1 MTTTFVHNR
10 NQSSGHRSAPD
21 RISRYSD
28 VSTSN
33 QSTVSSSSS
42 SSGRNPVVAVAMSV
56 AGLFATC
63 FTPPDS
69 SNSKSLADSEEFKSS
84 SVASNT
90 STADSQRGSQR
101 GRGSKRGTIIGLY
114 NNAIQGNEPGI
125 VKYTM
130 EEIIQVTKNFSP
142 SFKIG
147 QGGFGAVYKTKLLDG
162 TIVAVKRAKK
172 TMHEKHLGVEFQS
185 EIQTLSR
192 VEHLNLVKF
201 YGYLDQGD
209 EKIIVVEYVP
219 NGTLREHLDCEFSLS
234 LSTILVFLCLMA
246 CIGFLCL
253 LLNQRIIA
261 GIHGNVLELAARL
274 DIAIDVAHA
283 LTYLHMY
290 MDHPIIHR
298 DIKSSN
304 ILLTENFR
312 AKVADFGFAK
322 QAPDSD
328 SGMTHISTQV
338 KGTAGY
344 LDPEYLK
351 TYQLTEKSDVYSF
364 GVLLVELVTGRRP
377 IEPKFELKE
386 RITVKWAMKRFID
399 GNAISALDPRLDQT
413 YANNLALEK
422 ILELALQ
429 CLAPHR
435 QSRPNMKR
443 CAEILWAIRKDY
455 RELSVSDF
463 RSYSTTS
470 QRSTSL

>member
-219 NGTLREHLDCEFSLS
+219 NGTLREHLDC
-234 LSTILVFLCLMA
+234 
-246 CIGFLCL
+246 
-253 LLNQRIIA
+253 
-261 GIHGNVLELAARL
+261 IHGNVLELAARL

>member
-1 MTTTFVHNR
+1 MSR
-10 NQSSGHRSAPD
+10 SSD
-21 RISRYSD
+21 F
-28 VSTSN
+28 STSHH
-33 QSTVSSSSS
+33 STTSESS
-42 SSGRNPVVAVAMSV
+42 SSGSRNPVIAAAMSV
-56 AGLFATC
+56 AGLFAAC
-63 FTPPDS
+63 FTPPDGN
-69 SNSKSLADSEEFKSS
+69 NSKSVVDSEEFKSTTS
-84 SVASNT
+84 ASVASNA
-90 STADSQRGSQR
+90 SRAGSQR
-101 GRGSKRGTIIGLY
+101 GRGSNRGTNISLY
-114 NNAIQGNEPGI
+114 NNTIQGNEPGI

-130 EEIIQVTKNFSP
+130 EEIIQATRNFSP

-147 QGGFGAVYKTKLLDG
+147 QGGFGAVYKTKLRDG

-172 TMHEKHLGVEFQS
+172 SVQEKSLGSEFQS
-185 EIQTLSR
+185 EVQTLSR

-201 YGYLDQGD
+201 YGYLEQGD
-209 EKIIVVEYVP
+209 ERIIVVEYVP
-219 NGTLREHLDCEFSLS
+219 NGTLREHLDC
-234 LSTILVFLCLMA
+234 
-246 CIGFLCL
+246 
-253 LLNQRIIA
+253 
-261 GIHGNVLELAARL
+261 IHGNILDLAARL
-274 DIAIDVAHA
+274 DIAIDVSHA
-283 LTYLHMY
+283 LTYLHVY

-304 ILLTENFR
+304 ILLTEHFR
-312 AKVADFGFAK
+312 AKVADFGFAR

-328 SGMTHISTQV
+328 SGMTHVSTQV

-386 RITVKWAMKRFID
+386 RITVKWAMKRFIE
-399 GNAISALDPRLDQT
+399 GNAISVLDPRLDQT
-413 YANNLALEK
+413 SANNLALEK

-443 CAEILWAIRKDY
+443 CAEVLWAIRKDY
-455 RELSVSDF
+455 REISASNF

-470 QRSTSL
+470 QRSTSLRE